1 VTLPDY
7 VSSFVHEFTVQVTP
21 INGKTVTFK
30 PLSVS
35 QVINNEFD
43 VFGENCEFFWVVYG
57 KRHNIVIEP
66 NVSDVV
72 VQGTGPYKW
81 IDLNR

>member
-1 VTLPDY
+1 VT
-7 VSSFVHEFTVQVTP
+7 
-21 INGKTVTFK
+21 
-30 PLSVS
+30 
-35 QVINNEFD
+35 NNSFD

-66 NVSDVV
+66 NVSDVI

-81 IDLNR
+81 IDHNRT